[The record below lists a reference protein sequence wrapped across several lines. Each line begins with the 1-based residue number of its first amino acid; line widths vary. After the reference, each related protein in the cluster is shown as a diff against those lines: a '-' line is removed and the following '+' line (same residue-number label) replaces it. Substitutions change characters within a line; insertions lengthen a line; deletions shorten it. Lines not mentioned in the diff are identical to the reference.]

1 MFLFHRI
8 TSWGVEKLVN
18 RIEKM
23 SKGKGDDSRVEH
35 DWDMSHKK
43 KMSIED
49 EGDIPEF
56 MAPVVDFS
64 ESERYVEGLKKF
76 SIEEV
81 GSSAWMEQHRRLEK
95 LNIQAHQSA
104 MTNSEEFVLESIL
117 TFDKLDVLI
126 HDLLL
131 IEAWKENVYPELL
144 DRVAGRNSMRYT
156 LSIPKATR

>member
-1 MFLFHRI
+1 
-8 TSWGVEKLVN
+8 
-18 RIEKM
+18 M

-76 SIEEV
+76 STVSEPFKGEELK
-81 GSSAWMEQHRRLEK
+81 GKQYTPPFAYFESRRATGAFRAPASHPQGEEQ
-95 LNIQAHQSA
+95 
-104 MTNSEEFVLESIL
+104 
-117 TFDKLDVLI
+117 
-126 HDLLL
+126 
-131 IEAWKENVYPELL
+131 
-144 DRVAGRNSMRYT
+144 
-156 LSIPKATR
+156 